1 MAIPESINHQDYL
14 LTVNVNEETPV
25 HNPLDGSQVLPLFLD
40 PDNGTWVLY
49 TKFPPGTK
57 LPRHFHTG
65 TVHVFTTKGRWHY
78 VEYPD
83 DVQTPGS
90 YLYEPGGSIHQFV
103 VPEDAEEAVEGFMVV
118 TGANVN
124 FEDDGTF
131 RDITDAGAI
140 ERLVKEVCS
149 AMGRPTPRYIRPNG
163 TADFAPVEEPA
174 KEDA

>member
-25 HNPLDGSQVLPLFLD
+25 HNPLDGSQVIPLFLD

-78 VEYPD
+78 VE
-83 DVQTPGS
+83 
-90 YLYEPGGSIHQFV
+90 
-103 VPEDAEEAVEGFMVV
+103 
-118 TGANVN
+118 
-124 FEDDGTF
+124 
-131 RDITDAGAI
+131 
-140 ERLVKEVCS
+140 
-149 AMGRPTPRYIRPNG
+149 
-163 TADFAPVEEPA
+163 
-174 KEDA
+174 